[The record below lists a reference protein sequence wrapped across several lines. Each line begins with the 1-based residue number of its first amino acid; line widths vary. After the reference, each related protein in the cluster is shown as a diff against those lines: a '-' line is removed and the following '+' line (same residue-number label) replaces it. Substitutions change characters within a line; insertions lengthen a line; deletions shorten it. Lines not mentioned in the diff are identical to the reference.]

1 VVKKFNPVWLFIA
14 CAAVA
19 QGVVWVNLF
28 SLIHSGILVY
38 IGGIPAGLAIV
49 GLIVYSSNLLPRVQ
63 SNRAR
68 RAGWIM
74 LTLVMIAEPV
84 VLGVVNWWF
93 MPAAFR
99 LTLGSYI
106 VAGGASL
113 IVSFVLVL
121 GALVDRSLL
130 PAEKPAPKPATATPQ
145 PPRKG
150 GKKAKSLPQAA
161 RKPVTDDM
169 LLAYLAS
176 NPGESQQQVA
186 EHFGVSRQAIGQRV
200 KKLYE
205 VKQ

>member
-1 VVKKFNPVWLFIA
+1 MKKFNPVWLFIA

-19 QGVVWVNLF
+19 QGVMWVNLF

-49 GLIVYSSNLLPRVQ
+49 GLIVYSANLLPRVQ

-68 RAGWIM
+68 RAWWIM

-130 PAEKPAPKPATATPQ
+130 PAEKPAPKPVTATVQ
-145 PPRKG
+145 PPRNRKKVA
-150 GKKAKSLPQAA
+150 GKPLQQPITDEQLLSYFAGNTTATNTDAA
-161 RKPVTDDM
+161 
-169 LLAYLAS
+169 
-176 NPGESQQQVA
+176 Q
-186 EHFGVSRQAIGQRV
+186 HFGVTRQAIGKRV